1 MTDRE
6 QAIQR
11 FGERIQRCSG
21 CFVAFYLKNM
31 WLAEDGSFYCSDCKD
46 DSMFHFDQFSGKIDF
61 SNFPAGQ

>member
-6 QAIQR
+6 QAIQK

>member
-11 FGERIQRCSG
+11 FGQRIQRCSG